1 MTNQNNEIVSIF
13 PFIRNGNVCIIHSLE
28 NSHNAFN
35 KLNISLE
42 ELLHAFSKEIIR
54 QSQNREGE
62 KGIKAILITDLKNT
76 FFYKYPSIQHKI
88 LHYITG
94 KRELGSDLE
103 NPDTKEFIFSCI
115 NEFEEKQI
123 HLGKVEASYSPTD
136 TIIIDMRQKKI
147 GEEEKEKE

>member
-1 MTNQNNEIVSIF
+1 MNPKINKKHIRQINQ
-13 PFIRNGNVCIIHSLE
+13 L
-28 NSHNAFN
+28 
-35 KLNISLE
+35 
-42 ELLHAFSKEIIR
+42 FSKEIIR
-54 QSQNREGE
+54 QSQNEEGE

-115 NEFEEKQI
+115 NGFEEKQI
-123 HLGKVEASYSPTD
+123 QYEAKENRGRRKRKGVVN
-136 TIIIDMRQKKI
+136 TIPYYFYNL
-147 GEEEKEKE
+147 